1 MRKEIVL
8 NCKTLLLLYFG
19 ILMLTAMIPSIK
31 VMPPMDVLA
40 MQCLMSLLCGFCI
53 SIHKYT
59 SLNTL
64 LPTIFFINLIL
75 SILIR
80 IMFMSHWNNPFGP
93 VVFDALDYHIDASS
107 YYKYSFFKFIEEY
120 SNNSSLD
127 DFGFTCILYIVYS
140 LFEPELGIH
149 VMLLIN
155 SLAVTIACKYVYK
168 IGKEYLTVE
177 TAKLAVAVVGV
188 TSFSMTTSAK
198 GLKENFFILIVVSAS
213 YFLLQYRRNGGLK
226 NLIRFFIIALCSV
239 FFRLAIL
246 PIFILAYFSKFIQ
259 NSLKKRYFLIFVCL
273 MAITIYIG
281 LRIMNYL
288 LIMRGFSD
296 DIFLEHYEN
305 QYNDS
310 AFGGLTNTITNLVF
324 GILGAVPSF
333 VSSPEKAQ
341 YITLNNFTLLVS
353 FFSGSLFISG
363 IYKILKNRSELFPL
377 VVISLLNIL
386 MITVMSF
393 SFDYRYR
400 FVIFPL
406 IIIIS
411 LYSLQDVSNR
421 ESIMHKLYVVGSLA
435 LTVMYNCFLG

>member
-1 MRKEIVL
+1 M
-8 NCKTLLLLYFG
+8 
-19 ILMLTAMIPSIK
+19 
-31 VMPPMDVLA
+31 
-40 MQCLMSLLCGFCI
+40 
-53 SIHKYT
+53 
-59 SLNTL
+59 
-64 LPTIFFINLIL
+64 
-75 SILIR
+75 
-80 IMFMSHWNNPFGP
+80 NN
-93 VVFDALDYHIDASS
+93 
-107 YYKYSFFKFIEEY
+107 
-120 SNNSSLD
+120 
-127 DFGFTCILYIVYS
+127 
-140 LFEPELGIH
+140 
-149 VMLLIN
+149 
-155 SLAVTIACKYVYK
+155 
-168 IGKEYLTVE
+168 
-177 TAKLAVAVVGV
+177 
-188 TSFSMTTSAK
+188 
-198 GLKENFFILIVVSAS
+198 
-213 YFLLQYRRNGGLK
+213 
-226 NLIRFFIIALCSV
+226 
-239 FFRLAIL
+239 
-246 PIFILAYFSKFIQ
+246 
-259 NSLKKRYFLIFVCL
+259 
-273 MAITIYIG
+273 
-281 LRIMNYL
+281 L

-310 AFGGLTNTITNLVF
+310 AFGGLTNTIINLVF